1 MLSYLVGGECAIG
14 GKGNLEG
21 TDAGDWGNNGANQ
34 HSGGSIR
41 NIIRFLGGIH
51 KILFLSDPGVPG
63 VRSMG
68 PVVSHK
74 LSYLVQTKLM

>member
-1 MLSYLVGGECAIG
+1 MELGPKQKSSKLSGFGFEKGKVMLSYLVGGECAIG

-41 NIIRFLGGIH
+41 NIIRFFWGVH
-51 KILFLSDPGVPG
+51 KS
-63 VRSMG
+63 
-68 PVVSHK
+68 
-74 LSYLVQTKLM
+74 

>member
-41 NIIRFLGGIH
+41 NIIRFFWG
-51 KILFLSDPGVPG
+51 DP
-63 VRSMG
+63 
-68 PVVSHK
+68 
-74 LSYLVQTKLM
+74 